1 LSYKLRNIIVL
12 ISLVVLLGGVSGYF
26 TLYHYPKKI
35 KIVQKKIDGIKK
47 QISNLAG
54 VEEEYKNIE
63 KIIKEKEQR
72 LANLDRK
79 IVPAVTPANSYQYLN
94 TILNYS
100 GVLDFDMLYQGVKS
114 AGRYSYN
121 VYNIKGEGPYYKIYK
136 FITFLEKG
144 PQVYKI
150 NKLTMRMV
158 EDKDKETSAYRII
171 ITFEME
177 IWALFADVQNLPPIK
192 RTLGNVYVKRA
203 SNPFY
208 PYIYR
213 NIPANVD
220 ERLEVERA
228 ELKAILP
235 DKIMVADAE
244 GKIHELQEGDKVY
257 LGYLKRI
264 DHENNKAYFVL
275 NKGGIVETF
284 ELHIRFGEETTG
296 K

>member
-1 LSYKLRNIIVL
+1 MSYKLRNIIVL
-12 ISLVVLLGGVSGYF
+12 ISLVILLSGLSGYF

-35 KIVQKKIDGIKK
+35 KIVQKKIDNIKK
-47 QISNLAG
+47 QIASLAG

-63 KIIKEKEQR
+63 KIIKEREQR
-72 LANLDRK
+72 LANLDKK
-79 IVPAVTPANSYQYLN
+79 IVPAVTPAGSYQYLN
-94 TILNYS
+94 DILDYS
-100 GVLDFDMLYQGVKS
+100 GVLDFDMRYQGVQN

-121 VYNIKGEGPYYKIYK
+121 IYNIKGEGPYYKIYK
-136 FITFLEKG
+136 FVTFLEKG

-150 NKLTMRMV
+150 NKLSMRMV
-158 EDKDKETSAYRII
+158 EEKDKETGAYQII

-177 IWALFADVQNLPPIK
+177 IWALFADVQNLPAIK
-192 RTLGNVYVKRA
+192 RTLGNVYVQRA

-208 PYIYR
+208 PYIYS
-213 NIPANVD
+213 NIPPNIE

-228 ELKAILP
+228 DLKAILP
-235 DKIMVADAE
+235 DKILVSDSD

-257 LGYLKRI
+257 LGYLKKI
-264 DHENNKAYFVL
+264 DHENNQAYFVL

-284 ELHIRFGEETTG
+284 ELHIRFGEETG